1 MINARTLLLILAIF
15 SLIGSAFGQGAA
27 TASSGSGSGSKHMP
41 LSEVREGMKGTAMT
55 VFKGS
60 KAEPFEVEILGIL
73 PGGVG
78 PKQDLIIG
86 RIGGGG
92 ADRTAV
98 FAGMSGSP
106 VYVNGKLIGAISYSF
121 PFSKEAICGITPIE
135 QMISIFEERQSA
147 TTGSREPVPVS
158 FAEIASAS
166 YEVRLP
172 QLLPASSPVVAAG
185 SGSMLQSVA
194 GQSFRPI
201 GTPLTF
207 TGISQS
213 TLDIFA
219 PQLMQAGLI
228 PVAAAG
234 GASRITPMKKADENT
249 LTGGASVSMMLT
261 RGDYSMAAAGT
272 VTMRDGDKVYAFGHP
287 FLSLGTSDLPMSES
301 SVITVVPSLS
311 NSFKLAVPEA
321 MVGSMTQDRATGV
334 FGTLGRAPRMIPVRL
349 NVETSRGG
357 RETVEF
363 EIAQDDFL
371 TPLLQNI
378 TVYNAI
384 VAQERS
390 IGDSTVMIDGS
401 INLNGQAPIKLNR
414 RFAGQQASMLAAGSV
429 ATPVNLLLRGRFDDL
444 DIENIELTLRSVD
457 GSKTAALDRI
467 AVDRTEARAGETVTL
482 QAFARTASGRTFVQP
497 IEIKIPEGTP
507 AGKLTINV
515 GDGGAIQK
523 TDAIQQFVPNGLSDL
538 VTMINRTKLPDRL
551 YVKML
556 RETKGLIVGA
566 SEMPDLPPSMLA
578 TMSSDRVAGGTKPAK
593 HSVVAEQELTP
604 ADFVITGE
612 RSLSIEVID

>member
-1 MINARTLLLILAIF
+1 MINTRTSLFFLILLALSMPI
-15 SLIGSAFGQGAA
+15 FGQTAGTSGASA
-27 TASSGSGSGSKHMP
+27 AGSGKFLP
-41 LSEVREGMKGTAMT
+41 LTEVREGMKGTAMT
-55 VFKGS
+55 VFRGS
-60 KAEPFEVEILGIL
+60 EPEEFEVEILGVL

-86 RIGGGG
+86 RIGGG
-92 ADRTAV
+92 AANRTAV

-135 QMISIFEERQSA
+135 QMISIFEERPRS
-147 TTGSREPVPVS
+147 TTENREPVPVS
-158 FAEIASAS
+158 FAEIASAT
-166 YEVRLP
+166 YEMRLP
-172 QLLPASSPVVAAG
+172 QQLPTSSPVVAAG
-185 SGSMLQSVA
+185 SGSMLQAVA
-194 GQSFRPI
+194 GQSFRRI

-207 TGISQS
+207 TGIAQS
-213 TLDIFA
+213 TLDLFA

-234 GASRITPMKKADENT
+234 GSAKITPMKKADANT
-249 LTGGASVSMMLT
+249 LKGGASVSMMLT
-261 RGDYSMAAAGT
+261 RGDYSLAAAGT

-301 SVITVVPSLS
+301 SVITVVPSVS

-321 MVGSMTQDRATGV
+321 MVGTMTQDRATGV
-334 FGTLGRAPRMIPVRL
+334 FGTLGRAPRMIPVKL
-349 NVETSRGG
+349 NVETSRGQQ
-357 RETVEF
+357 ESIEY

-371 TPLLQNI
+371 TPLLLNI

-390 IGDSTVMIDGS
+390 IGDSTVMIDGA
-401 INLNGQAPIKLNR
+401 INITGQQPIKLNR
-414 RFAGQQASMLAAGSV
+414 RFGGQQASMMAAGSV

-444 DIENIELTLRSVD
+444 DIDSIELTLRSVD
-457 GSKTAALDRI
+457 GSKAAELDRI
-467 AVDRTEARAGETVTL
+467 AVDRVQVKAGETVNL

-497 IEIKIPEGTP
+497 IEIKIPAGTP

-551 YVKML
+551 YVKLL
-556 RETKGLIVGA
+556 RETKGVIIGA
-566 SEMPDLPPSMLA
+566 SEMPNLPPSMLA
-578 TMSSDRVAGGTKPAK
+578 TMSSDRVSGGTKPAK

-604 ADFVITGE
+604 AEFVITGE
-612 RSLSIEVID
+612 RKLEIEVID